1 MPGVLGA
8 EGGTV
13 AATAAGELEGV
24 GCTCRRGRREGNA
37 ATGDTAAS
45 EPAVSKDGTGKTV
58 AEDKREDDAV
68 IGSSRPRAQG

>member
-13 AATAAGELEGV
+13 AATAAGEWEGA

-37 ATGDTAAS
+37 ATGDTTAG
-45 EPAVSKDGTGKTV
+45 EPAVSKDRTGETA

-68 IGSSRPRAQG
+68 VGSSRPRARG